1 MGNTCEKH
9 WSWTTGKPSITPAK
23 SSPGEKAYTYAGVTM
38 WPPTGQHIGS
48 LLAVWYGS
56 GKLSLGSPSR
66 KMKLNQQERN
76 SFLKC
81 GNGDCLI
88 SWMLFHS
95 GNLSNI
101 STTQWEHRAGEKRK
115 KEKKSNKKYEE
126 PKGTA
131 LWEKIKRSKYV
142 KVGQIMTKRGYD
154 NCLHVYEGCKPLGKE
169 RNCLIGLQE
178 I

>member
-23 SSPGEKAYTYAGVTM
+23 SSPAEKAYTQAGVTM
-38 WPPTGQHIGS
+38 WPPTGQRIGS

-66 KMKLNQQERN
+66 RMKLNQQERN

-101 STTQWEHRAGEKRK
+101 STTQREHRAGGGKGKRK
-115 KEKKSNKKYEE
+115 KKKVIKNMKSQRGLAYEKRLKDLNMWKLAK
-126 PKGTA
+126 
-131 LWEKIKRSKYV
+131 LWLREDMITVCMYMRAA
-142 KVGQIMTKRGYD
+142 
-154 NCLHVYEGCKPLGKE
+154 NL
-169 RNCLIGLQE
+169 
-178 I
+178 